1 VRKAIGST
9 DTRPDA
15 DAVVAASIER
25 EPRGEEQ
32 DPIVR
37 PFELATPRSLV
48 EAIGLLDRDDPAV
61 RPIGGGTALMLMMKS
76 GLFRPQRLVSLRA
89 IESRFRTIVADRD
102 GTLRIGAMTTLSQ
115 IERSPE
121 IHRHAPVIARTM
133 RKLANTRVRNVATIG
148 GHLAHA
154 DPHLDLP
161 PLLVALGARLTIA
174 GRDGERMIPIEE
186 LFRGYLET
194 TLQYN
199 ELIAEVIVPPQAA
212 QRSFYLKWTARS
224 ADDWPAL
231 GIAVALGEDHARVVV
246 GAATEKPT
254 RLAAAEVALGS
265 VRDDRALRRAGDA
278 AADEAMLISD
288 QHGSAVYKKEL
299 LRVLVRRALE
309 GALQQ

>member
-1 VRKAIGST
+1 
-9 DTRPDA
+9 
-15 DAVVAASIER
+15 
-25 EPRGEEQ
+25 
-32 DPIVR
+32 VR
-37 PFELATPRSLV
+37 PFELATPHSLV
-48 EAIGLLDRDDPAV
+48 DAVRLLDRDDPAV

-89 IESRFRTIVADRD
+89 VESRFRTIAADRD
-102 GTLRIGAMTTLSQ
+102 GTLRIGAMTTLSE

-133 RKLANTRVRNVATIG
+133 RRLANTRVRNVATIG

-174 GRDGERMIPIEE
+174 GRGCERMMPVEE

-194 TLQYN
+194 TL
-199 ELIAEVIVPPQAA
+199 EHDALIAEVIVPPQEG

-231 GIAVALGEDHARVVV
+231 GIAVALGQHRTRIVV

-254 RLAAAEVALGS
+254 RLAAAEAALGS
-265 VRDDRALRRAGDA
+265 ARDERALRRAGDA
-278 AADEAMLISD
+278 AAEEAVLVSD
-288 QHGSAVYKKEL
+288 QHGSAVYKTEL
-299 LRVLVRRALE
+299 LRVLVRRALQ

>member
-1 VRKAIGST
+1 V
-9 DTRPDA
+9 
-15 DAVVAASIER
+15 VVAEVD
-25 EPRGEEQ
+25 EYLGGEEA
-32 DPIVR
+32 DRIVR
-37 PFELATPRSLV
+37 PFELAMPRSLV
-48 EAIGLLDRDDPAV
+48 EAIDLLDHDDPAV

-89 IESRFRTIVADRD
+89 IESRFKTITTDSD
-102 GTLRIGAMTTLSQ
+102 GTLHIGAMTTLAT
-115 IERSPE
+115 IERSSE
-121 IHRHAPVIARTM
+121 IRRHAPVITRTM
-133 RKLANTRVRNVATIG
+133 RRLANARVRNVATIG

-174 GRDGERMIPIEE
+174 GRDGERTIPVED
-186 LFRGYLET
+186 LFRGYFET
-194 TLQYN
+194 TLRHN
-199 ELIAEVIVPPQAA
+199 ELIAEVTVPPQET

-231 GIAVALGEDHARVVV
+231 GIAVALDEHHARIVV

-254 RLAAAEVALGS
+254 RLAAAEAALGS
-265 VRDDRALRRAGDA
+265 ARDEKALRRAGDA
-278 AADEAMLISD
+278 AADEAVLVSD